1 MNSYH
6 VHRRLFGGFIQVAIT
21 GFSFLT
27 GAYAHD
33 AHEHAAMMAADV
45 VRSVVSVDVPP
56 TKMVRQ
62 DGLST
67 TATKELANGKPT
79 ILAFIYTSCTTV
91 CPLTSQILSTVQD
104 KLGKDLDKTQLVS
117 ISIDPEYDTPT
128 RLSAY
133 AKKFGASP
141 QWRYFTGSLA
151 NSVTIQKAFKAYQG
165 DKMNHLPLIFVNG
178 GNSKNWVR
186 LEGFPEADSVV
197 KELAMQTGQ

>member
-141 QWRYFTGSLA
+141 QWRYYTGSLA